1 MVAEKYQQFINKVS
15 SLIPQERLVTDPLKT
30 LAYGTDA
37 SFYRLL
43 PQVVVQAHNE
53 AEIVKVL
60 QSAVALEL
68 PVTFRA
74 AGTSLS
80 GQAITDS
87 ILVVASHQWRQYEI
101 LDEKGLRVRFQ
112 PGMVGSRANI
122 VLKPY
127 GRKIGPDPASINS
140 AMIGG
145 IAANNASGMCCGN
158 SQNTYKTIADIRIV
172 LYDGTILDTADSES
186 RKSFVDQHP
195 EIIRDIIQLRN
206 DIVADP
212 VLHERIQRK
221 FKIKNTTGYSIN
233 ALVDYEDPIEII
245 KHLMVG
251 SEGTLAFISNITY
264 ETVVDEPFKSCALL
278 IFNTIEEA
286 CNAVPYLSK
295 SPVAAVELL
304 DRESI
309 HSVEHNPMA
318 PDYFKTLPESACV
331 LLVECQASTAE
342 ERLQKQEGVRQALAA
357 LPTAFPFEFVA
368 AEKEPK
374 RYSFNWQARK
384 GLLPSVGGLRKTGTT
399 CLIEDVAVPV
409 EKLAEACIGL
419 KALFKKYDYKD
430 AVLFGHA
437 LAGNLHLVFS
447 QDFSDPKEVE
457 RYAHLM
463 DELGDLIAIEFGGS
477 LKAEHG
483 TGRNMAPFVLKEWG
497 DAAYNIMLRIKEIF
511 DPKNLINPG
520 VVINK
525 NPHVH
530 LENLKPLPASDPI
543 VDKCMECG
551 FCESSCVSEGLTLS
565 PRQRIVVGREIE
577 RLKTTGENPYRL
589 ELLQKESLYNVDET
603 CATDG
608 LCALACPVD
617 IDTGKYVK
625 ELRHASNTEK
635 QEKTANRLGNKMSA
649 VTAGMR
655 GALNIVG
662 GFQSILGDG
671 VMGGIAGG
679 LRKISGDKIPKWN
692 PYMPKGGTKIKH
704 TIVNAGQENKVVYF
718 ASCINR
724 GMGKAKGYEKDDL
737 KLVDMTEKLLEKAGF
752 TIIYPEGINGL
763 CCGMPFSSKGFKA
776 EGEQVSS
783 QLETALMRATDN
795 GRIPVLYDMSS
806 CFYTSHEHFSH
817 NKDLKIYD
825 PVQFVLEYV
834 MPKLEVTQP
843 RETITVFPVC
853 STKKIGMVDS
863 LVQLSKMC
871 ARNVK
876 LVDTNCCGFAGDRG
890 FTFPELNE
898 HGQRH
903 LKEQIPAGCSE
914 GFSTNRPCE
923 IGMSEYSG
931 ISFKSIFY
939 LVDEVTK

>member
-1 MVAEKYQQFINKVS
+1 MIKEQYQQFISQVSKV
-15 SLIPQERLVTDPLKT
+15 IPKERLVTDPLKI

-43 PQVVVQAHNE
+43 PQVVVQAHDENE
-53 AEIVKVL
+53 VVSIL
-60 QSAVALEL
+60 QNAVALNL

-80 GQAITDS
+80 GQSITDS
-87 ILVVASHQWRQYEI
+87 ILVVASHKWRQYEI
-101 LDEKGLRVRFQ
+101 LDEKGLKVRYQ
-112 PGMVGSRANI
+112 PGVVGSRANI

-158 SQNTYKTIADIRIV
+158 AQNTYKTMADIRIV
-172 LYDGTILDTADSES
+172 LYDGTILDTADANS
-186 RKSFVDQHP
+186 RKSFEEKHP
-195 EIIRDIIQLRN
+195 EIIAEIIKLRN

-212 VLHERIQRK
+212 VLYERIQRK

-233 ALVDYEDPIEII
+233 ALVDYEDPIDII
-245 KHLMVG
+245 KHLMIG

-278 IFNTIEEA
+278 IFNTIEAA
-286 CNAVPYLSK
+286 CQAVPYLSQ
-295 SPVAAVELL
+295 SPAAAVELL

-309 HSVEHNPMA
+309 HSVEHHSMA

-331 LLVECQASTAE
+331 LLVECQASTE
-342 ERLQKQEGVRQALAA
+342 SGRLEKQNGVRQAIVEV
-357 LPTAFPFEFVA
+357 PTAFPFEFVA
-368 AEKEPK
+368 AEKDPK

-409 EKLAEACIGL
+409 ENLADACIGL
-419 KALFKKYDYKD
+419 KELFKKYDYKD

-463 DELGDLIAIEFGGS
+463 DELAELIAVKFGGS

-497 DAAYNIMLRIKEIF
+497 DAAYRIMIRIKDIF
-511 DPKNLINPG
+511 DPLHLINPD
-520 VVINK
+520 VIINK
-525 NPHVH
+525 NPKIH
-530 LENLKPLPASDPI
+530 LENLKPLPASNPI

-577 RLKTTGENPYRL
+577 RLKETGENPERL
-589 ELLQKESLYNVDET
+589 RVFQKESLYNVDET

-625 ELRHASNTEK
+625 DLRHSSITEK
-635 QEKTANRLGNKMSA
+635 QEKTAEKFGSKMSLI
-649 VTAGMR
+649 TSGMR
-655 GALNIVG
+655 SALNVVG
-662 GFQSILGDG
+662 GFQSVLGDTIVGG
-671 VMGGIAGG
+671 VANG
-679 LRKISGDKIPKWN
+679 LRTLSGDRIPKWN
-692 PYMPKGGTKIKH
+692 PYMPKGGRKIKQN
-704 TIVNAGQENKVVYF
+704 IVNGGHENKVVYF

-724 GMGKAKGYEKDDL
+724 GMGKAKGYKKEDP
-737 KLVDMTEKLLEKAGF
+737 KLVDMTEKLLAKAGF

-763 CCGMPFSSKGFKA
+763 CCGMPFSSKGFKE
-776 EGEQVSS
+776 EGDKVSS
-783 QLETALMRATDN
+783 VLENALLVATEN
-795 GRIPVLYDMSS
+795 GKYPVLYDMSS
-806 CFYTSHEHFSH
+806 CFYTSHEHFSK
-817 NKDLKIYD
+817 NVPFKMYD
-825 PVQFVLEYV
+825 PIQFILEFV
-834 MPKLEVTQP
+834 MPKLEVRQP
-843 RETITVFPVC
+843 RESVTVFPVC
-853 STKKIGMVDS
+853 SAKKIGAVDG
-863 LVQLSKMC
+863 LVELTKMC
-871 ARNVK
+871 AKNVK

-914 GFSTNRPCE
+914 GYSTNRPCE

-939 LVDEVTK
+939 LVDEVTG